1 MENKKIRIVMLC
13 GNGQSS
19 RIMYHGL
26 AHDVDVECVILENK
40 PSSRIM
46 IQRRMKKLGILKT
59 SGQLLFMVINKL
71 LAKKSQTR
79 IKQLIS
85 DYGLNDGYFPNDL
98 IRKVDSI
105 NSEEAI
111 SMLKRI
117 NPDAVVVN
125 GTRIISKNVLSSIAA
140 PFINTHMGIT
150 PKYRGVHGGYWA
162 LANGDPENCGVT
174 VHLVDQGI
182 DTGGVLYQDIFRAE
196 NCDNFNTYPIHQIAK
211 AIPLMKAAL
220 NDVNGKRTNIK
231 QGVLPSHLW
240 YHPTLFEYVMHWLQK
255 GVR

>member
-1 MENKKIRIVMLC
+1 MLC

-26 AHDVDVECVILENK
+26 VPYVDIECVILEKK
-40 PSSRIM
+40 PSGKIM

-59 SGQLLFMVINKL
+59 TGQLLFLIINKL
-71 LAKKSQTR
+71 LAKTSQTR
-79 IKQLIS
+79 VKRLIS
-85 DYGLNDGYFPNDL
+85 DYGLNDKSFPNNI

-105 NSEEAI
+105 NNEETV
-111 SMLKRI
+111 SLLKRI

-125 GTRIISKNVLSSIAA
+125 GTRIISKSVLSSVNA

-150 PKYRGVHGGYWA
+150 PRYRGVHGGYWA
-162 LANGDPENCGVT
+162 LVNGDPDNCGVT

-182 DTGGVLYQDIFRAE
+182 DTGGVLYQDIIRAD

-220 NDVNGKRTNIK
+220 NDVKEKRINVI

-240 YHPTLFEYVMHWLQK
+240 YHPTLFEYVNHWVRK